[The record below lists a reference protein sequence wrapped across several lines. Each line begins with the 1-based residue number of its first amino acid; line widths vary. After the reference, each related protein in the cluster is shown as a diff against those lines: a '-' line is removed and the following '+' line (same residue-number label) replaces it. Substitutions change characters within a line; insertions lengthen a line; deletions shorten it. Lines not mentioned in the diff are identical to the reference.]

1 MNHFPLKRAIFLVK
15 NFFMYYNGNLLIQLS
30 GIFKEFF
37 NGQIISNVSMT
48 QNYRNDCHM
57 LPTKI
62 KKVVIMW
69 FQSSE
74 RSAYSSACYSAWCR
88 A

>member
-1 MNHFPLKRAIFLVK
+1 
-15 NFFMYYNGNLLIQLS
+15 MYYNGNLLIILD
-30 GIFKEFF
+30 INFPLPKNFY

-62 KKVVIMW
+62 KKK
-69 FQSSE
+69 
-74 RSAYSSACYSAWCR
+74 
-88 A
+88 